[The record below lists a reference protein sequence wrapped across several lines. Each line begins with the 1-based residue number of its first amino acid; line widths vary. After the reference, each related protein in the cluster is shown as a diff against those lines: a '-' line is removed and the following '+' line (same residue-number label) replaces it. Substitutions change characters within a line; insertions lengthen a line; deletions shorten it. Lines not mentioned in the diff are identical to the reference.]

1 MHRKSLRI
9 GVAIFTAAAVLS
21 ALFRSAGADPPPA
34 TSAARAPAPEGHL
47 RCGWFDN
54 PSPGNATLT
63 DRDGEWTV
71 AMQGM
76 FSAKGKWPSFK
87 APNWVRTGNGSAGYG
102 CACLRVNENTDQQRI
117 VQIVS
122 SQVKPLSACRRD
134 KKLKEPE
141 NPLKRS

>member
-1 MHRKSLRI
+1 MRSRTVGV
-9 GVAIFTAAAVLS
+9 GVAGFAATAIVS
-21 ALFRSAGADPPPA
+21 ALFTWACAGEPPA
-34 TSAARAPAPEGHL
+34 TPAASPQVPDSHL

-102 CACLRVNENTDQQRI
+102 CACMRVLEDADQHRI
-117 VQIVS
+117 VRIVS
-122 SQVKPLSACRRD
+122 TQVKPLAACRHD
-134 KKLKEPE
+134 KTLKEPE
-141 NPLKRS
+141 NPLK

>member
-1 MHRKSLRI
+1 MI
-9 GVAIFTAAAVLS
+9 GIVAFAAAVGGS
-21 ALFRSAGADPPPA
+21 APFTWAHADEPPA
-34 TSAARAPAPEGHL
+34 TAVATAPEGHL

-54 PSPGNATLT
+54 PSPGNATLA

-102 CACLRVNENTDQQRI
+102 CACLRVLEDTGQQRI
-117 VQIVS
+117 VRIFS

-134 KKLKEPE
+134 NKLKEPE
-141 NPLKRS
+141 NPLS